1 VARIKEQTV
10 RYLLERVLRKLARLL
25 GFMIV
30 SPEHYRALALHHAEQ
45 LQRGQQ
51 SVPEGAGKGEQT
63 AAPTPTHGSALPP
76 IPFPRLPGIGS
87 DILSVHVV
95 DVGAQPLSFEQDIY
109 APLVGAGPCHIVGFD
124 PFADPGMGQ
133 LLGEKAAAD
142 ESGRRGAK
150 ITILPYFIGTGSK
163 ATFHVN
169 AFSPTSS
176 LLPTNMRLLDEYVS
190 LSEMC
195 ATKSTVDVAT
205 SKLDDVR
212 EIETCDFLKV
222 DVQGGDFDVINHAA
236 RVLEGTLFVHI
247 EAEFADIYTGQPLFS
262 DIDSLLRRRDF
273 QFIDFVKPGWN
284 NYKALPSPLLNS
296 RLLWADCIY
305 MKNAESIAKKDLR
318 LLLRAAYIAHVNYRK
333 YDLSA
338 HLIGIHDRYSG
349 GALRNAYAA
358 AVLPYL
364 GQ

>member
-1 VARIKEQTV
+1 
-10 RYLLERVLRKLARLL
+10 
-25 GFMIV
+25 MIV

-222 DVQGGDFDVINHAA
+222 D
-236 RVLEGTLFVHI
+236 
-247 EAEFADIYTGQPLFS
+247 
-262 DIDSLLRRRDF
+262 
-273 QFIDFVKPGWN
+273 
-284 NYKALPSPLLNS
+284 
-296 RLLWADCIY
+296 
-305 MKNAESIAKKDLR
+305 
-318 LLLRAAYIAHVNYRK
+318 
-333 YDLSA
+333 
-338 HLIGIHDRYSG
+338 
-349 GALRNAYAA
+349 
-358 AVLPYL
+358 
-364 GQ
+364 